1 MDIAQTRTALDTEN
15 GANAERRDVR
25 HMRIFLDMD
34 GVVVDFN
41 KFRAISGLT
50 GDEVKKIP
58 GAYLDM
64 DPIPGALEGVRSL
77 IGMGHEVWL
86 ATKPPTGI
94 PQAYADKV
102 AWVLRYLPELKRRII
117 LTHDKSL
124 LLGDVLI
131 DDRPHKA
138 NAEKFEGVLIK
149 FGGNIDWPFVLREL
163 RGNHGHSR

>member
-1 MDIAQTRTALDTEN
+1 MA
-15 GANAERRDVR
+15 
-25 HMRIFLDMD
+25 HMRIFCDMD

-41 KFRAISGLT
+41 KFRAVSGLT
-50 GDEVKKIP
+50 GEEIKKLP
-58 GAYLDM
+58 YAYLDM

-102 AWVLRYLPELKRRII
+102 QWVLRHLPDLKRRII

-138 NAEKFEGVLIK
+138 NANDFRGWLIVFGAAGCEGWPELLDILRKEK
-149 FGGNIDWPFVLREL
+149 P
-163 RGNHGHSR
+163 

>member
-1 MDIAQTRTALDTEN
+1 
-15 GANAERRDVR
+15 
-25 HMRIFLDMD
+25 MRIFIDLD
-34 GVVVDFN
+34 GVVVDFE
-41 KFRAISGLT
+41 KFRIISGLT
-50 GDEVKKIP
+50 GEEIKKLP

-64 DPIPGALEGVRSL
+64 DPIPGAIEAVQSL

-102 AWVLRYLPELKRRII
+102 AWVLRHLPELKRRII

-124 LLGDVLI
+124 LRGDVLV

-138 NAEKFEGVLIK
+138 NADKFEGLLII
-149 FGGNIDWPFVLREL
+149 FGGNIGWPFVLREL
-163 RGNHGHSR
+163 RG

>member
-1 MDIAQTRTALDTEN
+1 
-15 GANAERRDVR
+15 
-25 HMRIFLDMD
+25 MRIFCDMD
-34 GVVVDFN
+34 GVVVDFDSYAR
-41 KFRAISGLT
+41 KFGPTTQRIKEL
-50 GDEVKKIP
+50 P
-58 GAYLDM
+58 GAYLEM

-94 PQAYADKV
+94 PDAYADKV
-102 AWVLRYLPELKRRII
+102 KWVLRHLPELKRRII

-138 NAEKFEGVLIK
+138 NANNFCGRLIVFGAAGCEGWPEVLDIFRKEK
-149 FGGNIDWPFVLREL
+149 P
-163 RGNHGHSR
+163 